1 MESIKLPEDFVRRVQ
16 QDPFLGTSLLDALN
30 ATPPVSIR
38 KHPQKYLGHLE
49 NDQAIPWMP
58 FGSYLESRPVFTLDP
73 HFHGGAYY
81 PQEAGSQLLWS
92 ALDQLNFSEEPIF
105 LDLCAAPGGKSTL
118 ISDFL
123 NGNGL
128 LISNEVIQQ
137 RARILKENL
146 TKWGYTNTLV
156 SNNDP
161 ADFTKLEG
169 VFDCIVVDAPCS
181 GEGMFRKDH
190 EAREEWSEQHVE
202 LCASRQKRI
211 VMDCWSALKESGY
224 LIYSTCTFNDQ
235 ENERNIDWIITQT
248 GAALIHID
256 LPFAETGR
264 NGIGYYAIPGKQKAE
279 GFFIAVLQKTTETKE
294 RNEKNNKPALAPFKD
309 LKMVGELVN
318 LKSQIA
324 FVQWENFVFALP
336 ENHLQLIQKIKQKL
350 RIIKLGTEIGELSR
364 KGIIPHEALA
374 LSVNLVRSD
383 IPKYELTK
391 EQALHYLKGE
401 TFQLPGN
408 HGYGL
413 MCFEGT
419 KLGWI
424 KHLGNRFNNLYPKDW
439 RIRMRID

>member
-1 MESIKLPEDFVRRVQ
+1 MESIKLPNDFVKRVQ
-16 QDPFLGTSLLDALN
+16 KDPFLGTPLLDALN
-30 ATPPVSIR
+30 TTPPISIR
-38 KHPQKYLGHLE
+38 NHPLKVSGSFL
-49 NDQAIPWMP
+49 NDEVIPWMP
-58 FGSYLESRPVFTLDP
+58 LGRSLESRPVFTLDP
-73 HFHGGAYY
+73 HFHGGTYY

-92 ALDQLNFSEEPIF
+92 ALKQLNLQEDPLF

-123 NGNGL
+123 AGTGL

-137 RARILKENL
+137 RAKILKENL
-146 TKWGYTNTLV
+146 TKWGYTNTIV

-161 ADFTKLEG
+161 ADFTKLDG
-169 VFDCIVVDAPCS
+169 IFDCIVVDAPCS

-190 EAREEWSEQHVE
+190 KAREEWSEQHVV

-211 VMDCWSALKESGY
+211 VMDSWPALKESGY
-224 LIYSTCTFNDQ
+224 LIYSTCTFNEQ
-235 ENERNIDWIITQT
+235 ENEKNIAWIIEQT
-248 GAALIHID
+248 GAKLIEID
-256 LPFAETGR
+256 LPFAEKGR
-264 NGIGYYAIPGKQKAE
+264 DGVGHYAIPGKQKAE
-279 GFFIAVLQKTTETKE
+279 GFFIAVLQKTSETKE
-294 RNEKNNKPALAPFKD
+294 HSEKNNKPAFALYKD

-318 LKSQIA
+318 LTPDIV

-336 ENHLQLIQKIKQKL
+336 EKHLQLIQKIKQKL

-374 LSVNLVRSD
+374 LSVNLVKSD

-401 TFQLPGN
+401 TFALNGN